1 MLPLCRILVAREQA
15 VAEIVLEHPRCAGVF
30 VERGIDFCCRG
41 AMSLGDACAAR
52 GIEEDTLLAELEAVI
67 AAGGRGNGAPDPRSL
82 SNLQLIAHIVDQHH
96 VYLRKTLPLVEL
108 LAARVADAH
117 AQRQP
122 SLSALHAALRDL
134 RALLESHLQRE
145 ETVVFPLLVG
155 GERPRQR
162 MRRELAWMQ
171 TEHLQ
176 VGEALRQLR
185 LLADSF
191 LPPPWACT
199 SYRALMTEL
208 ETMERDT
215 FEHVHLEN
223 NVLAP
228 RFAASPRSG

>member
-1 MLPLCRILVAREQA
+1 MLPVDRILVAREQA

-41 AMSLGDACAAR
+41 GMSLGDACSAR
-52 GIEEDTLLAELEAVI
+52 GIDEVMLVAELEAVI
-67 AAGGRGNGAPDPRSL
+67 AAGGPGSGTPDPRSL
-82 SNLQLIAHIVDQHH
+82 SSLQLISHIVDQHH

-122 SLSALHAALRDL
+122 SLGALHAALRDL

-155 GERPRQR
+155 GERRPRV
-162 MRRELAWMQ
+162 RRELAWMQ
-171 TEHLQ
+171 AEHVQ
-176 VGEALRQLR
+176 VGDALRQLR
-185 LLADSF
+185 LLADGF
-191 LPPPWACT
+191 LAPPWACT
-199 SYRALMTEL
+199 TYRALMTEL

-228 RFAASPRSG
+228 RFAASPRNG